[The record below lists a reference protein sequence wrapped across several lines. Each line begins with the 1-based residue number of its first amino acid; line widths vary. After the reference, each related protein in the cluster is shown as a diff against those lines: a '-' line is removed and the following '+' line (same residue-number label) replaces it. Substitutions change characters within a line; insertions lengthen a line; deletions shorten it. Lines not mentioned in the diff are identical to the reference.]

1 MNTIETTLQIWD
13 WNRERTLTTLDS
25 TAEFGDPQ
33 EVLGWRPGPERAHI
47 AWQMMH
53 IGITEEL
60 FATERF
66 TGSKPDF
73 ADLVPRFRG
82 GSTPDENI
90 PSVDQIRDLLDGS
103 RQHLLATVSG
113 FSEQD
118 LKTISDGL
126 LDKPGWTIGKALRV
140 ITWHEAHH
148 QGQVHITLNLFKAKA

>member
-1 MNTIETTLQIWD
+1 
-13 WNRERTLTTLDS
+13 
-25 TAEFGDPQ
+25 
-33 EVLGWRPGPERAHI
+33 
-47 AWQMMH
+47 MH

-118 LKTISDGL
+118 LETISDGL